1 MVSITEGIIHLVT
14 AGLGALG
21 FSLIFNVRRELLPAA
36 AFGGLLDWGIY
47 MMAEWFFGNGVFL
60 PSVVAAAFAS
70 IYAEAM
76 ARVEKS
82 PATVF
87 YIPALIPLI
96 PGGSLYYTMS
106 YAVLGQWDQ
115 VQSYGA
121 STAYCALGIAV
132 GMSLVL
138 SVEFTFRKL
147 TARNHE
153 KNQTSQ

>member
-14 AGLGALG
+14 AGFGALG

-36 AFGGLLDWGIY
+36 AFGGLLDWGVY

-147 TARNHE
+147 TARNRE
-153 KNQTSQ
+153 KKQSS

>member
-14 AGLGALG
+14 AGFGALG

-36 AFGGLLDWGIY
+36 AFGGLLDWGVY

-147 TARNHE
+147 TARNRE
-153 KNQTSQ
+153 KNQTS

>member
-21 FSLIFNVRRELLPAA
+21 FSLLFNVRKELLGAA
-36 AFGGLLDWGIY
+36 AFGGFLDWGVY
-47 MMAEWFFGNGVFL
+47 MLAEWFFGGGVFL

-70 IYAEAM
+70 LYAEAM
-76 ARVEKS
+76 ARVEKA

-106 YAVLGQWDQ
+106 YAVIRQWDM
-115 VQSYGA
+115 VKSYGA

-138 SVEFTFRKL
+138 SVDFTSRKL
-147 TARNHE
+147 RGR
-153 KNQTSQ
+153 K

>member
-14 AGLGALG
+14 AGIGALG
-21 FSLIFNVRRELLPAA
+21 FSLLFNVRKELLPAA
-36 AFGGLLDWGIY
+36 AFGGFLDWGVY
-47 MMAEWFFGNGVFL
+47 MMAEWFFGGGVFL

-76 ARVEKS
+76 ARVEKA

-106 YAVLGQWDQ
+106 YAVLGQWDL
-115 VQSYGA
+115 VKSYGA

-138 SVEFTFRKL
+138 SVDFTFRKL
-147 TARNHE
+147 RGR
-153 KNQTSQ
+153 K

>member
-1 MVSITEGIIHLVT
+1 MT
-14 AGLGALG
+14 AGFGALG

-36 AFGGLLDWGIY
+36 AFGGLLDWGVY

-138 SVEFTFRKL
+138 SVDFTMRKIS
-147 TARNHE
+147 ARRKE
-153 KNQTSQ
+153 Q

>member
-14 AGLGALG
+14 AGIGALG
-21 FSLIFNVRRELLPAA
+21 FSLLFNVRKELLPAA
-36 AFGGLLDWGIY
+36 AFGGFLDWGVY
-47 MMAEWFFGNGVFL
+47 MMAEWFFGGGVFL

-70 IYAEAM
+70 LYAEAM
-76 ARVEKS
+76 ARVEKA

-106 YAVLGQWDQ
+106 YAVMGQWEQ
-115 VQSYGA
+115 VKSYGA

-138 SVEFTFRKL
+138 SVDFTARKL
-147 TARNHE
+147 RG
-153 KNQTSQ
+153 KK

>member
-14 AGLGALG
+14 AGFGALG